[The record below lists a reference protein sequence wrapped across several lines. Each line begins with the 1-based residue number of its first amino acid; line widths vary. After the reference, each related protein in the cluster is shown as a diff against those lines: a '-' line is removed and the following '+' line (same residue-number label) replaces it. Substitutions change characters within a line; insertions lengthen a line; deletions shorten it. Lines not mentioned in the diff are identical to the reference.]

1 MGIRGGYH
9 VLDFGGYNFTLGTG
23 HKIDGIWEQVLA
35 AGDKPCILSGLVAG
49 SAYMPD
55 VWVNLTNKVTTFD
68 TDVAGLHISIAT
80 NDTVTVTAAPALVA
94 PTAPTTN
101 GTYVLT
107 GTKNSSGF
115 TYAWTSTT

>member
-23 HKIDGIWEQVLA
+23 HKIPGIWEQVLA
-35 AGDKPCILSGLVAG
+35 GADKPCILSGLVAG

-94 PTAPTTN
+94 PTAPSAN
-101 GTYVLT
+101 GTYYLV

-115 TYAWTSTT
+115 TYAWTALN

>member
-23 HKIDGIWEQVLA
+23 HKIPGIWEQVLA
-35 AGDKPCILSGLVAG
+35 SEGKACILSGLVAG

-94 PTAPTTN
+94 PTAPSAN
-101 GTYVLT
+101 GTYYLV

-115 TYAWTSTT
+115 TYAWTAVN